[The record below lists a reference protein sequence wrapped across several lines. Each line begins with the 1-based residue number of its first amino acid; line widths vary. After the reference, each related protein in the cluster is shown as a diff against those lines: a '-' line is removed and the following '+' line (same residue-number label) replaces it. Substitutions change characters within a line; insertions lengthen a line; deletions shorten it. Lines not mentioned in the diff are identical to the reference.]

1 MIFYIYYLVE
11 ETKAGE
17 KFHQYKLWSSCGFS
31 NDVDMWI
38 FFQNFTQATL
48 MGDCLDVAGNW
59 YRKFIS
65 MPQYADQ
72 FPLPTYSKEVGEV
85 TEDIPF

>member
-1 MIFYIYYLVE
+1 
-11 ETKAGE
+11 
-17 KFHQYKLWSSCGFS
+17 
-31 NDVDMWI
+31 
-38 FFQNFTQATL
+38 